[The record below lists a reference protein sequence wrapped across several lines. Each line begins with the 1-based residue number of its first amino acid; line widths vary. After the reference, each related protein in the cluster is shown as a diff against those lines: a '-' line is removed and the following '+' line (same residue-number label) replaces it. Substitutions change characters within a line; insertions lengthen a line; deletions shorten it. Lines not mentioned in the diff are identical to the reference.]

1 MSDLEQKSALRMLS
15 LMAVLL
21 LLLGVAGV
29 MVWPLASEFAA
40 TQLAPGLGMRDAAVV
55 SFFLTVVTL
64 VYLPLP
70 PVTACWESCSL
81 CWRAFSA
88 FLL

>member
-29 MVWPLASEFAA
+29 MVWPLASEFTA

-64 VYLPLP
+64 VGVEEL
-70 PVTACWESCSL
+70 ESSVK
-81 CWRAFSA
+81 
-88 FLL
+88 FLTRGVHKREED